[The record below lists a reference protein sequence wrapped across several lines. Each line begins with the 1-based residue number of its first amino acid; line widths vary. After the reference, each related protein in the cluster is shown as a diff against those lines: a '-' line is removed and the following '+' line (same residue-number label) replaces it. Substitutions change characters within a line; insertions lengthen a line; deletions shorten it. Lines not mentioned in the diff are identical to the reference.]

1 MAEPTQT
8 SSTPQ
13 LGDLPE
19 GLVAQRDALHRL
31 ATYVIGPARYQQT
44 ERFGLRATEGGFG
57 TPEFGEPPMRVRVT
71 KNELVVEQ
79 DGNVRT
85 APITSL
91 QAAAEFIGSTVD
103 LETAAEHD
111 SPPPGDLGTDLGVTE
126 AVVDTLAAW
135 WALGTDALEQVRA
148 DDASV
153 DASIVQLWP
162 GHFDTAIEVGDENR
176 RASYGASPGDG
187 TSDEPYLYVSVWW
200 PDRLAMDE
208 NSYWNADGFVGSRLT
223 YSQLSQTDDPR
234 QAAADFFR
242 QGRDLLAASPDA

>member
-1 MAEPTQT
+1 MAEPAQS
-8 SSTPQ
+8 SSTHR
-13 LGDLPE
+13 LGQLPE

-57 TPEFGEPPMRVRVT
+57 TPEFGEPPMRVRVA
-71 KNELVVEQ
+71 KKELVVEQ
-79 DGNVRT
+79 GGNTRT

-91 QAAAEFIGSTVD
+91 QAAADFIGSTVD

-111 SPPPGDLGTDLGVTE
+111 SPPPGELDTDLGVTE
-126 AVVDTLAAW
+126 AVVDALAAW
-135 WALGTDALEQVRA
+135 WALGTEALEQVRA
-148 DDASV
+148 DDSSV
-153 DASIVQLWP
+153 EPSIVQLWP

-200 PDRLAMDE
+200 PDRLAIEE
-208 NSYWNADGFVGSRLT
+208 NDYWNAEGFVGSRMT
-223 YSQLSQTDDPR
+223 YSQLRQADDPR
-234 QAAADFFR
+234 QMAVDFFR
-242 QGRDLLAASPDA
+242 RGRDLLAGSPEA